1 MAAEENGR
9 TARKR
14 RQIMDAARPVFLRN
28 GYVGA
33 SMDEVAALA
42 AVSKQTVYKH
52 FTDKEQLFTSIIL
65 DTTGQVDG
73 LARLITAALDD
84 SDDLAK
90 DLGELAR
97 QFLDAL
103 MRPDLLRLRR
113 LVIAEADRFPDLGR
127 TWYEQ
132 GFERS
137 LKTMAGAF
145 ERLAERGLL
154 SLDDPQLAAEH
165 FVGLLLWVPVNKVMF
180 WGGGD
185 HYTEADLERLSAAAV
200 AAFLRAYG
208 TTTSIRSPIWD
219 GA

>member
-1 MAAEENGR
+1 MAPEEDGR

-42 AVSKQTVYKH
+42 SVSKQTVYKH

-65 DTTGQVDG
+65 DTTTQVEG
-73 LARLITAALDD
+73 LAKLITAALDD
-84 SDDLAK
+84 SEDLAK

-97 QFLDAL
+97 QFLGAL
-103 MRPDLLRLRR
+103 MRPDVLRLRR

-127 TWYEQ
+127 TWYQQ

-137 LKTMAGAF
+137 LETLAAAF
-145 ERLAERGLL
+145 DRLAARGMLRP
-154 SLDDPQLAAEH
+154 DDPELIAQH

-185 HYTEADLERLSAAAV
+185 HYTEADLERLSESAV

-208 TTTSIRSPIWD
+208 ASPTGRARSDIS
-219 GA
+219 

>member
-1 MAAEENGR
+1 MPAAEEDSR

-14 RQIMDAARPVFLRN
+14 RQIMEAARPVFLRN

-65 DTTGQVDG
+65 DTTGQVEG
-73 LARLITAALDD
+73 LARLITAALDE
-84 SDDLAK
+84 SGDLEK

-103 MRPDLLRLRR
+103 MRPEVLRLRR

-127 TWYEQ
+127 TWYQQ

-137 LKTMAGAF
+137 LETMAGSF
-145 ERLAERGLL
+145 GRLAERGLL
-154 SLDDPQLAAEH
+154 RLDDPQLAAEH
-165 FVGLLLWVPVNKVMF
+165 FVGLLLWIPLNKVMF
-180 WGGGD
+180 WGGGE
-185 HYTEADLERLSAAAV
+185 HYTPAHLARLSEAAV

-208 TTTSIRSPIWD
+208 APEQ
-219 GA
+219 G

>member
-1 MAAEENGR
+1 MAAEEDGR

-14 RQIMDAARPVFLRN
+14 RQILEAARPVFLRN

-33 SMDEVAALA
+33 SMDEVASLA
-42 AVSKQTVYKH
+42 SVSKQTVYKH

-65 DTTGQVDG
+65 DTTAQVDG
-73 LARLITAALDD
+73 LAKMITVALDE
-84 SDDLAK
+84 SDDLEQ

-97 QFLDAL
+97 QFLGAL

-132 GFERS
+132 GFQRS
-137 LKTMAGAF
+137 LNTLATAL
-145 ERLAERGLL
+145 ERLAKRGLL

-165 FVGLLLWVPVNKVMF
+165 FVGLLLWIPVNKVMF

-185 HYTEADLERLSAAAV
+185 PYTEADLEHLSEAAV
-200 AAFLRAYG
+200 ATFLRAYG
-208 TTTSIRSPIWD
+208 T
-219 GA
+219 

>member
-1 MAAEENGR
+1 MAAEEDTR

-14 RQIMDAARPVFLRN
+14 RQIMEAARPVFLRN
-28 GYVGA
+28 GYVGT

-65 DTTGQVDG
+65 DTTGQVEG
-73 LARLITAALDD
+73 LTKMITVALDD
-84 SDDLAK
+84 SENLRE

-97 QFLDAL
+97 RFLDQL
-103 MRPDLLRLRR
+103 MAPDLLRLRR

-137 LKTMAGAF
+137 LETMATAF
-145 ERLAERGLL
+145 RRLAERGLL
-154 SLDDPQLAAEH
+154 HTDDPRLAAEH

-180 WGGGD
+180 WGGGTR
-185 HYTEADLERLSAAAV
+185 HYTEADLEHLSQAAV
-200 AAFLRAYG
+200 TAFLRAYAAPEAATPG
-208 TTTSIRSPIWD
+208 T
-219 GA
+219 A

>member
-1 MAAEENGR
+1 MAAEEDTR

-14 RQIMDAARPVFLRN
+14 RQILEAARPVFLRN
-28 GYVGA
+28 GYVGT

-73 LARLITAALDD
+73 LAKMITVALDD
-84 SDDLAK
+84 SDDLER

-137 LKTMAGAF
+137 LTTLTTAF
-145 ERLAERGLL
+145 ERLADRGLL
-154 SLDDPQLAAEH
+154 RLDDPRLAAEH

-185 HYTEADLERLSAAAV
+185 HYTQADLERLSEAAV

-208 TTTSIRSPIWD
+208 ASNS
-219 GA
+219 GNA

>member
-1 MAAEENGR
+1 MAAEEDGR

-14 RQIMDAARPVFLRN
+14 RQIMEAARPVFLRN

-52 FTDKEQLFTSIIL
+52 FIDKEQLFTSIIL

-73 LARLITAALDD
+73 LAKMITATLDE
-84 SDDLAK
+84 SNDLEK

-113 LVIAEADRFPDLGR
+113 LIIAEADRFPDLGR
-127 TWYEQ
+127 TWYQQ

-137 LKTMAGAF
+137 LETLAGSF
-145 ERLAERGLL
+145 GRLAERGLL
-154 SLDDPQLAAEH
+154 RLEDPQVAAEH
-165 FVGLLLWVPVNKVMF
+165 FVGLLLWIPVNKVMF

-185 HYTEADLERLSAAAV
+185 HYTEADLRRISESAV

-208 TTTSIRSPIWD
+208 A
-219 GA
+219 G